1 MGIGATRLVKRLGR
15 HLPDVLARS
24 ASNADPSVVTLRV
37 LITESRTITML
48 THEMPE
54 TNKTNKAGIK
64 RQLVK
69 ALAIGTAAGIGDFMA
84 TTGWMHRS
92 LTHKAYKLA
101 PPLEGAARVVLWG
114 TGTRPRVWATVHRA
128 HHDNADVEG
137 DPHSP
142 VLQGRYGVAKLF
154 VRNTPMYGRAA
165 RAVERKGVFAPD
177 LQPDDLDKKV
187 FDNVKLGLMSSF
199 GGHMAVNSAV
209 GNPAYMGAVSWVVE
223 KAIYISGG
231 NLVNSLGHAGAHPFK
246 ALVTGEIEPQPD
258 RTFGADSGVVSVLTL
273 GEGNQRHHHKH
284 PGDLYFG
291 ENPEAAPLLAR
302 AARDIAGT
310 AALWLVQA
318 NLAKRNETDSTD
330 YSRFSTRSA

>member
-1 MGIGATRLVKRLGR
+1 LSTQTG
-15 HLPDVLARS
+15 HLH
-24 ASNADPSVVTLRV
+24 VTY
-37 LITESRTITML
+37 TESPTITML
-48 THEMPE
+48 KDEMPR
-54 TNKTNKAGIK
+54 TNRSGIK
-64 RQLVK
+64 RQLARAV
-69 ALAIGTAAGIGDFMA
+69 AIGTAAGIGDFMA

-128 HHDNADVEG
+128 HHDHADVEG

-165 RAVERKGVFAPD
+165 RAVEKNGVFAPD
-177 LQPDDLDKKV
+177 LQPDSLDEAV
-187 FDNVKLGLMSSF
+187 FDKVQLGLVSSF
-199 GGHMAVNSAV
+199 AGHMAVNRAA
-209 GNPAYMGAVSWVVE
+209 GNPASMGALSWGVE
-223 KAIYISGG
+223 KLIYISGG

-246 ALVTGEIEPQPD
+246 ALVTGEIERQPD
-258 RTFGADSGVVSVLTL
+258 RSFGADSSVVSLLTL

-291 ENPEAAPLLAR
+291 ESPEQKPLLAR
-302 AARDIAGT
+302 AARDVAGT
-310 AALWLVQA
+310 AALWLVRV
-318 NLAKRNETDSTD
+318 NLAKKNETESTEAP
-330 YSRFSTRSA
+330 RFSTVGS